1 MIAICIGHSR
11 RIGSRYD
18 GGAWSDSLQ
27 INERDFNLK
36 VADKLQKLLAEKKIA
51 SKIFSE
57 YNGNGYGTAMF
68 DVANKIRMARA
79 TFAIE
84 LHFNSSAPEANG
96 HEWLYWHSSLLGK
109 RIAQKF
115 EDAFSKLFPNIKARG
130 IKAIQKQDRGGKFL
144 ELTHCPA
151 VILEPFFGS
160 NVQDC
165 SKINVERIAE
175 AYAKA
180 IDICINPA
188 GHPQFKP

>member
-36 VADKLQKLLAEKKIA
+36 VADKLQKLLGEKKIA

-57 YNGNGYGTAMF
+57 YNGNGYGTAKF
-68 DVANKIRMARA
+68 EVANKIRMARA

-84 LHFNSSAPEANG
+84 LHFNSASPEANG

>member
-27 INERDFNLK
+27 INERDFNLN

-84 LHFNSSAPEANG
+84 LHFNSSEPEANG